1 MSMFDFGIFQFMAF
15 MVGCMSVVELAKVVF
30 GKADLSR
37 KDVKK
42 LLAEFDRVKSENKE
56 LRQRTENLEMIMGS
70 LDTELLTDLA
80 KIQQI
85 NPKNN
90 PQEKVK
96 RAAEGSKKQESVE
109 ENAKSLLNKILKKL
123 DNYIDDPKK

>member
-1 MSMFDFGIFQFMAF
+1 
-15 MVGCMSVVELAKVVF
+15 MSVVELAKVVF

>member
-123 DNYIDDPKK
+123 DNYIDDQKK